1 MENEKLKAQR
11 EAVIKEIQRLRSE
24 GYIVITGASNYSWSR
39 LNDDERSNGV
49 TGVFTNFSTREV
61 SYKTAAGI
69 QKTMVQ
75 RLANFSTSFGPVSM
89 VVSENAVFNNET
101 YHLMPHQ
108 GKKMKYK
115 DDYFIDWKIVK

>member
-1 MENEKLKAQR
+1 MENEKLKAQL
-11 EAVIKEIQRLRSE
+11 EAVKKEVEQKRKE
-24 GYIVITGASNYSWSR
+24 GYIIITGASNYSWSE
-39 LNDDERSNGV
+39 LNEHEVSKGV
-49 TGVFTNFSTREV
+49 TGVFTSFSTREV

-101 YHLMPHQ
+101 YHLMPYQ

-115 DDYFIDWKIVK
+115 DDYFID